1 MADLSHLMMVES
13 LIWCR
18 LAGMAWN
25 VKKSD
30 EEQDPRSIYRDA
42 QRGVRLQRVM
52 VDGGIASRRKCEKL
66 ITEGEVRVNG
76 VVVDFLPA
84 WVDVSQDRITVKDR
98 KLRLHAEPVYIMY
111 YKPRG
116 IVCTASDPEGR
127 RCVGDIVQHHSG
139 TRIFPIGRLDMDSQ
153 GLLLL
158 SNDRQLT
165 NELTHPKHEVPKIYE
180 VSVKGTMTQETLEK
194 LRKGIFISDAH
205 TKHDKKKQA
214 RRARVD
220 SIELIRTDR
229 GRSQLKIELSEGR
242 NRQIRRMLAIVGHPV
257 KRLRRIGIGPLELK
271 GLRPG
276 QWRDL
281 LPREVEELKKAI
293 H

>member
-1 MADLSHLMMVES
+1 MVES
-13 LIWCR
+13 LISCR
-18 LAGMAWN
+18 LVAMGWN
-25 VKKSD
+25 VNKSN
-30 EEQDPRSIYRDA
+30 EEHDPRSIYRDA
-42 QRGVRLQRVM
+42 KRGVRLQRVM
-52 VDGGIASRRKCEKL
+52 VDGGIASRRKCEEL
-66 ITEGEVRVNG
+66 IIEGDVRVNG
-76 VVVDFLPA
+76 IVVDFLPA

-98 KLRLHAEPVYIMY
+98 KLKLHAEPVYIMY

-139 TRIFPIGRLDMDSQ
+139 TRIFPVGRLDMESQ

-158 SNDRQLT
+158 TNDRQLT
-165 NELTHPKHEVPKIYE
+165 HELTHPKHEVVKVYE
-180 VSVKGTMTQETLEK
+180 VAVKGTVDQETLEK
-194 LRKGIFISDAH
+194 LRKGIYISDVH
-205 TKHDKKKQA
+205 TKQDEQKKA
-214 RRARVD
+214 RRARIE

-257 KRLRRIGIGPLELK
+257 KRLRRIKVGPLELK

-281 LPREVEELKKAI
+281 LPKEIVALKKAAKI
-293 H
+293 K